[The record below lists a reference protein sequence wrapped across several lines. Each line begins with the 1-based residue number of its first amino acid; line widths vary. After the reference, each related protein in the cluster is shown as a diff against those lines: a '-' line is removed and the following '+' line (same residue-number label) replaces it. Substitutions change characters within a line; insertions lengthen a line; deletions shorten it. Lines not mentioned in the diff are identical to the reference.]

1 MAQVTAA
8 TRWPKIVQDMIE
20 DIGETARLSHVPEV
34 KAESMAIQIALKD
47 MKNEIQENKSLRPLK
62 SDGRPDIGKYNN
74 EIERAGK
81 WTWLSSP
88 WLFAECYLYR

>member
-47 MKNEIQENKSLRPLK
+47 MKNEIQQNKPLRYEN
-62 SDGRPDIGKYNN
+62 N
-74 EIERAGK
+74 
-81 WTWLSSP
+81 
-88 WLFAECYLYR
+88 C